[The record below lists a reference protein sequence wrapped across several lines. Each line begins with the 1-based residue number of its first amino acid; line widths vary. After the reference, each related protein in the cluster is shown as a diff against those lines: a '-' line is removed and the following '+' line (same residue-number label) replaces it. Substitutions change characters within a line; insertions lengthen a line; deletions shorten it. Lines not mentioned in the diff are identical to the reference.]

1 MLLGIA
7 SRHPDGRGWWESPA
21 HSPALLEPV
30 TGNKVPGPHLH
41 PPSPGQLQEW
51 LLAKAGV
58 RLTSWQGA
66 RGVCQPSLV
75 PSLTPKRLPPSPALC
90 PQRCAE
96 QLCQQIPAQVN
107 RCEEDIALSPLMD
120 DTADGRQPVD
130 AEGVLSLPRDHGWDW
145 DGRRL
150 LALAPALVHQV
161 QVAMHPGHLVGGEGV
176 GAVIIWGNS
185 GQDEG
190 GRDQL
195 ALSLIPES
203 SFGEP

>member
-1 MLLGIA
+1 M
-7 SRHPDGRGWWESPA
+7 PA
-21 HSPALLEPV
+21 
-30 TGNKVPGPHLH
+30 VPGVFTDSQKA
-41 PPSPGQLQEW
+41 PPIP
-51 LLAKAGV
+51 
-58 RLTSWQGA
+58 
-66 RGVCQPSLV
+66 CSL
-75 PSLTPKRLPPSPALC
+75 P
-90 PQRCAE
+90 
-96 QLCQQIPAQVN
+96 QQIPAQVN
-107 RCEEDIALSPLMD
+107 RCEEDVALSPLVD

-195 ALSLIPES
+195 ALSLIPKS
-203 SFGEP
+203 SFGEPWGHLGDTSTRWLSCQGWLVSCVPRATRWHCLSSSTAPRLPRWLRS